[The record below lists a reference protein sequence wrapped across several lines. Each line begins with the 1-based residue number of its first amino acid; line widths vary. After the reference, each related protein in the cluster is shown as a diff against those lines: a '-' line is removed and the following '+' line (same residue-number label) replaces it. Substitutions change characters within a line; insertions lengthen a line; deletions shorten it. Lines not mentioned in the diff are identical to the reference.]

1 MLITKAN
8 AESFD
13 KDDWTYLFRLHTSRV
28 FSPDGTEGED
38 VALVEG
44 DRNVY
49 SVWTRNEVGY
59 NMKLVDLLSAL
70 EEHAD
75 LVA

>member
-8 AESFD
+8 ADTFD
-13 KDDWTYLFRLHTSRV
+13 KDDWTFLFRLQTSRM
-28 FSPDGTEGED
+28 FTPDGTENTD
-38 VALVEG
+38 VALVEEE
-44 DRNVY
+44 RYVF

-59 NMKLVDLLSAL
+59 NMKLVDLLAAL
-70 EEHAD
+70 EEHTD

>member
-8 AESFD
+8 ADSFD
-13 KDDWTYLFRLHTSRV
+13 KDDWTFLFRLHTSRM
-28 FSPDGTEGED
+28 FTPDGTENTD
-38 VALVEG
+38 VALVEEEHY
-44 DRNVY
+44 VF

-59 NMKLVDLLSAL
+59 NMKLVDLLAAL
-70 EEHAD
+70 EEHTD